1 VVPELNRLSLRA
13 PGCEELPA
21 ALARA
26 TGLQVAPQPERS
38 VGGGSVGECL
48 RWSSDAGDL
57 FVKLGPEA
65 SLGMFSAEADGLRE
79 LGAAAALRVPEVRGL
94 GTASGQAFLALEW
107 IEFAAAS
114 SRTESMLG
122 AGLARLHYSTAP
134 RFGWHRDN
142 TIGATPQHNDWT
154 DDWAQF
160 FATRR
165 LGVQLDLAER
175 NGYGGDR
182 GGRFIE
188 RGRRLCERLEAFL
201 AGHCPRPSLLH
212 GDLWGGNWAAAASG
226 APVIYDPAVYY
237 GDREAD
243 LAMTRLFGG
252 FGRGFYQ
259 AYESEW
265 PLDHGAAQ
273 RVALYNL
280 YHVLNHLNLFGGGY
294 GAQAEAMIGRLLAE
308 VG

>member
-1 VVPELNRLSLRA
+1 VVPGLTRVPPRA
-13 PGCEELPA
+13 CGPEDLPA

-26 TGLQVAPQPERS
+26 TGLQVAPRPERS

-48 RWSSDAGDL
+48 RWSSDGGDL

-65 SLGMFSAEADGLRE
+65 NLGMFSAEADGLCE
-79 LGAAAALRVPEVRGL
+79 LAAAAALRVPEVRGL

-122 AGLARLHYSTAP
+122 AGLARLHRISAP

-142 TIGATPQHNDWT
+142 TIGATPQLNEWT

-165 LGVQLDLAER
+165 LGFQLDLAER
-175 NGYGGDR
+175 NGH
-182 GGRFIE
+182 GGRLIE
-188 RGRRLCERLEAFL
+188 RGRRLCERLAAFL
-201 AGHCPRPSLLH
+201 AGHRPRPSLLH
-212 GDLWGGNWAAAASG
+212 GDLWGGNWAADASG

-237 GDREAD
+237 GDRETD

-252 FGRGFYQ
+252 FGRSFYQ
-259 AYESEW
+259 AYEAEW
-265 PLDHGAAQ
+265 PLDPGAAQ

-294 GAQAEAMIGRLLAE
+294 GAQAEAMIGRVLAE
-308 VG
+308 AG

>member
-1 VVPELNRLSLRA
+1 VPSRA
-13 PGCEELPA
+13 FLPADLPA

-26 TGLQVAPQPERS
+26 TGLQVAPQPTRS
-38 VGGGSVGECL
+38 VGGGSVGQCL
-48 RWSSDAGDL
+48 RWSSDGGDL

-65 SLGMFSAEADGLRE
+65 DLGMFSAEADGLRE
-79 LGAAAALRVPEVRGL
+79 LGSAAALRVPEVRGV
-94 GTASGQAFLALEW
+94 GTASGQAFLVLEW
-107 IEFAAAS
+107 IEFGGAS
-114 SRTESMLG
+114 VRTESMLG
-122 AGLARLHYSTAP
+122 VGLARLHRTSAP

-142 TIGATPQHNDWT
+142 TIGATPQHNDWM
-154 DDWAQF
+154 DDWTQF

-165 LGVQLDLAER
+165 LGFQLDLAER
-175 NGYGGDR
+175 NGH
-182 GGRFIE
+182 GGRLIE
-188 RGRRLCERLEAFL
+188 RGRRLCEQLGAFL
-201 AGHCPRPSLLH
+201 AGHRPRPSLLH
-212 GDLWGGNWAAAASG
+212 GDLWGGNWAADASG

-252 FGRGFYQ
+252 FGRSFYQ
-259 AYESEW
+259 AYEAEW
-265 PLDHGAAQ
+265 PLDPGAGQ

-294 GAQAEAMIGRLLAE
+294 RAQAEAMIERLLAE

>member
-1 VVPELNRLSLRA
+1 VPA
-13 PGCEELPA
+13 ELPA
-21 ALARA
+21 ALVRA
-26 TGLQVAPQPERS
+26 TGRQVAPQPARS

-48 RWSSDAGDL
+48 RWSSDGGDL

-65 SLGMFSAEADGLRE
+65 NLGMFSAEADGLRE
-79 LGAAAALRVPEVRGL
+79 LGSAAALRAPEVRGV
-94 GTASGQAFLALEW
+94 GTASGLAFLALEW
-107 IEFAAAS
+107 IEFGGAS
-114 SRTESMLG
+114 ARTESMLG
-122 AGLARLHYSTAP
+122 AGLARLHRTTAP

-142 TIGATPQHNDWT
+142 TIGATPQHNDWAE
-154 DDWAQF
+154 DWTRF

-165 LGVQLDLAER
+165 LGFQLDLVESH
-175 NGYGGDR
+175 GH
-182 GGRFIE
+182 GGRLIE
-188 RGRRLCERLEAFL
+188 RGRRLCDRLGAL
-201 AGHCPRPSLLH
+201 LDGHRPRPSLLH
-212 GDLWGGNWAAAASG
+212 GDLWGGNWAADASG
-226 APVIYDPAVYY
+226 GPVIYDPAAYY

-259 AYESEW
+259 AYEAEW
-265 PLDHGAAQ
+265 PLDPGAAQ

-294 GAQAEAMIGRLLAE
+294 RAQAEAMIERLLAE

>member
-1 VVPELNRLSLRA
+1 MQTYASAAWN
-13 PGCEELPA
+13 PGSGDLAA

-26 TGLQVAPQPERS
+26 TGLQVAPRPERA

-48 RWSSDAGDL
+48 RWSSEGGDL
-57 FVKLGPEA
+57 FVKLGPA
-65 SLGMFSAEADGLRE
+65 TSLEMFSAEADGLRE
-79 LGAAAALRVPEVRGL
+79 LGSAAALRVPEVRGV

-114 SRTESMLG
+114 SRTEAMLG
-122 AGLARLHYSTAP
+122 AGLARLHRTVAP
-134 RFGWHRDN
+134 RFGWRRDN

-165 LGVQLDLAER
+165 LGFQLDLAER
-175 NGYGGDR
+175 NGH
-182 GGRFIE
+182 GGRLIE
-188 RGRRLCERLEAFL
+188 RGRLLCERLAAFL
-201 AGHCPRPSLLH
+201 AGHRPRPSLLH
-212 GDLWGGNWAAAASG
+212 GDLWGGNWAADASG
-226 APVIYDPAVYY
+226 GPVIYDPAVYY

-252 FGRGFYQ
+252 FGRDFYA

-265 PLDHGAAQ
+265 SLDPGAAQ

-294 GAQAEAMIGRLLAE
+294 AAQAGSLIERLLAE

>member
-1 VVPELNRLSLRA
+1 MRLDDS
-13 PGCEELPA
+13 GFEDLPA
-21 ALARA
+21 ALART
-26 TGLQVAPQPERS
+26 TGLKVASRPERS

-48 RWSSDAGDL
+48 RWSSDGGDL
-57 FVKLGPEA
+57 FVKLGREA
-65 SLGMFSAEADGLRE
+65 DLGMFSAAADGLRE
-79 LGAAAALRVPEVRGL
+79 LGSAAALRVPDVRGM
-94 GTASGQAFLALEW
+94 GTVSGQAFLALEW
-107 IEFAAAS
+107 IEFSGAAS
-114 SRTESMLG
+114 GTEAALG
-122 AGLARLHYSTAP
+122 AGLARLHRIAAP

-165 LGVQLDLAER
+165 LGFQLDLAER
-175 NGYGGDR
+175 NGHVGLL
-182 GGRFIE
+182 IE
-188 RGRRLCERLEAFL
+188 RGRLLCERLAVFL
-201 AGHCPRPSLLH
+201 AGHRPQPSLLH
-212 GDLWGGNWAAAASG
+212 GDLWGGNWAADASG

-252 FGRGFYQ
+252 FGRAFYQ

-265 PLDHGAAQ
+265 PLDAGAAQ
-273 RVALYNL
+273 RVALYNV

-294 GAQAEAMIGRLLAE
+294 GAQAEAMIERLLAE
-308 VG
+308 TG

>member
-1 VVPELNRLSLRA
+1 VVPGLIRVP
-13 PGCEELPA
+13 PGNPGSGDLAA

-26 TGLQVAPQPERS
+26 TGLRVAPRPERA

-48 RWSSDAGDL
+48 RWNSDAGDL
-57 FVKLGPEA
+57 FVKLGPATRLE
-65 SLGMFSAEADGLRE
+65 MFSAEADGLRE
-79 LGAAAALRVPEVRGL
+79 LGSAAALRVPEVRGV

-114 SRTESMLG
+114 SRTEAMLG
-122 AGLARLHYSTAP
+122 AGLARLHRTVAP
-134 RFGWHRDN
+134 RFGWRRDN

-165 LGVQLDLAER
+165 LGFQLDLAER
-175 NGYGGDR
+175 NGH
-182 GGRFIE
+182 GGRLIE
-188 RGRRLCERLEAFL
+188 RGRLLCERLEAFL
-201 AGHCPRPSLLH
+201 AGHRPQPSLLH
-212 GDLWGGNWAAAASG
+212 GDLWGGNWAADASG
-226 APVIYDPAVYY
+226 GPVIYDPAVYY

-252 FGRGFYQ
+252 FGRSFYQ
-259 AYESEW
+259 AYEAEW
-265 PLDHGAAQ
+265 PLDPGAAQ

-294 GAQAEAMIGRLLAE
+294 GAQAGSLIERLLAE
-308 VG
+308 TG